1 MKPSLGVP
9 VVPIS
14 AAKNEGVNE
23 LIKHA
28 IHIAKY
34 QEHPLRQDF
43 CDKTDHDGSV
53 HRCIHAVIHLIE
65 DHAETADIPVRFA
78 ADKSNRGRSTDF
90 REIEIRPERNRNVGT
105 YRSTNGNR
113 A

>member
-1 MKPSLGVP
+1 MRVWMS
-9 VVPIS
+9 
-14 AAKNEGVNE
+14 

-34 QEHPLRQDF
+34 QERPLRQDF

-65 DHAETADIPVRFA
+65 DHARSSKYSGAFCGN
-78 ADKSNRGRSTDF
+78 KS
-90 REIEIRPERNRNVGT
+90 
-105 YRSTNGNR
+105 
-113 A
+113 